1 MEKGWWTM
9 IAGSRTILAG
19 LYGAVLLGAA
29 GAALAMGDAAAAD
42 PRRGPLID
50 NRARIEQDIRRNYN
64 NYNRNVPTSPVAPRI
79 REQHLRDG
87 VVLGPASTATAN
99 CSYQYGRWKRS
110 GSKYWR
116 DRYYAC
122 AD

>member
-1 MEKGWWTM
+1 MEMTN
-9 IAGSRTILAG
+9 RTII
-19 LYGAVLLGAA
+19 GAVCAGVLFSAAVPAGAIAA
-29 GAALAMGDAAAAD
+29 GPSYDLS
-42 PRRGPLID
+42 

-64 NYNRNVPTSPVAPRI
+64 NYNRNIPTSPVAPRI
-79 REQHLRDG
+79 RERHLRDD
-87 VVLGPASTATAN
+87 VVPAPTGAATTGTATAS
-99 CSYQYGRWKRS
+99 CSYQYGRWKRT